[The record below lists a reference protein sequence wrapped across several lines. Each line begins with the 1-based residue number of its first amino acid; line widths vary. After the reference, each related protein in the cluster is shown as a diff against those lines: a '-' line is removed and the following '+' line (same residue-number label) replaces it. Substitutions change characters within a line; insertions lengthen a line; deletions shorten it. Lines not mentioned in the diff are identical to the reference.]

1 MVKPPLRTK
10 SVGTKVTDAEYAA
23 LETHARAGGLTLS
36 EWVRDVLL
44 GIGRPGDVD
53 TEVLL
58 AEVLALRT
66 ILINLLFSMSKGE
79 PMTAEGMQGLIERA
93 DKDKVRR
100 ALEKLGA
107 VHVEQ
112 PPATTAETES
122 QEVGP

>member
-93 DKDKVRR
+93 DKDKARR
-100 ALEKLGA
+100 ALEKLGEVRVGPA
-107 VHVEQ
+107 
-112 PPATTAETES
+112 PATAPETES

>member
-107 VHVEQ
+107 VRVEQ

>member
-10 SVGTKVTDAEYAA
+10 SVGTKVSDAEYAA
-23 LETHARAGGLTLS
+23 LGTRARASGLTLS

-44 GIGRPGDVD
+44 GSGRPVNVD

-66 ILINLLFSMSKGE
+66 VLINLLFSMAKSE

-93 DKDKVRR
+93 DKDKARR
-100 ALEKLGA
+100 ALEKLGEVRVGPA
-107 VHVEQ
+107 
-112 PPATTAETES
+112 PATASEPES